1 MKAPSAG
8 HRFGDFFRSPAKE
21 NEIDAQD
28 AKCKH
33 CGEPYA
39 CHAHISLQCPNGG
52 GKSNFIADKFFAPV
66 SRDPGYAESIEKACD
81 TIGFLVG
88 EIKDAHTSAPSVA
101 AEMLLLSWLEQ
112 IVKIRQGLNR
122 LNTETKG
129 A

>member
-1 MKAPSAG
+1 MS
-8 HRFGDFFRSPAKE
+8 
-21 NEIDAQD
+21 EIQTYQMD

-33 CGEPYA
+33 CGHAYGNH
-39 CHAHISLQCPNGG
+39 CHMTLECPNYDNT
-52 GKSNFIADKFFAPV
+52 SPMFLSDQFFTPV
-66 SRDPGYAESIEKACD
+66 TAKDATYDESISKAAD

-88 EIKDAHTSAPSVA
+88 EIKDAHTIAPSVA